1 MVRQKTSK
9 SPCLITGWHDAS
21 PFSNWQLVHWF
32 RCFLAFPRFLR
43 AVAYRW
49 LVSWI
54 CGCMGWE
61 NTRPLP
67 AFVYHAIR
75 QRFQTQNNEKRLS
88 VWTTA
93 DRVVVVFFLS
103 PFRKLLSCLIYFLFQ
118 LKVKFWWAY
127 VPLYICSCLIVTL
140 LCQNSTI
147 HAIIFLLMNEQHLAM
162 LQLASKPKWITYCL
176 NTYIE
181 EAAPTWYAL

>member
-1 MVRQKTSK
+1 MQSGKGFKLKWEEVISLDNSRQS
-9 SPCLITGWHDAS
+9 SC
-21 PFSNWQLVHWF
+21 
-32 RCFLAFPRFLR
+32 CFL
-43 AVAYRW
+43 
-49 LVSWI
+49 S
-54 CGCMGWE
+54 
-61 NTRPLP
+61 
-67 AFVYHAIR
+67 
-75 QRFQTQNNEKRLS
+75 
-88 VWTTA
+88 
-93 DRVVVVFFLS
+93 LS

-181 EAAPTWYAL
+181 EAAHTWYALFRASGKVRGCDPALSTKNRTISHYSLFPALCRTFRVYLLKKPISYKISFENRNNCDELCVYKMI